1 MKAVYVFRV
10 IILSLEFVVLCLGGM
25 GWYLWLP
32 TFEGLASKVQLNDEV
47 NKYLM
52 LLPAALSVWIFNE
65 VRCLLQEDKDILR
78 LLLKWEDY
86 WALKCH
92 AWVSLFYSVI
102 FAFLSLVPWISK
114 AGIGTGE
121 GLLLFF
127 VAIIGQL
134 LVAFSVYLARIKIKE
149 VVVNAGT

>member
-1 MKAVYVFRV
+1 MSF
-10 IILSLEFVVLCLGGM
+10 EFVALCLGTL
-25 GWYLWLP
+25 GWCLWLP
-32 TFEGLASKVQLNDEV
+32 TFDILASAIQMNDEV

-52 LLPAALSVWIFNE
+52 LLPAVLAVWVFNE

-78 LLLKWEDY
+78 LLLKWEGY
-86 WALKCH
+86 WTLKCH

-102 FAFLSLVPWISK
+102 FVFVSLVPWISK

-127 VAIIGQL
+127 VAIVGQL

-149 VVVNAGT
+149 IIVGAEQ